1 MNTLSEKENLQKALK
16 QQQSEINDHTI
27 YKTLAS
33 YQTDENNRKIFEKIA
48 KEEKFH
54 YDFG

>member
-1 MNTLSEKENLQKALK
+1 MDTTFDKQNLKKALI